1 LLCTF
6 TSLAQQPIS
15 GNYAAG
21 AFTGMKGMLTAAPKS
36 FVLENG
42 TLFYNT
48 RDFVDS
54 DGNTQQIDTVNALA
68 NRTIIGYVTDVKIL
82 GGDYFPAVIIPFA
95 NVALRPEPGSEKDF
109 QFGDMILQP
118 FALGWHHG
126 ELHSQASYNIWLP
139 TGRFNAGASNNV
151 GKGLYS
157 HLFTGGTTWLQDN
170 DLPWAATLMARYEIL
185 GEQDQT
191 NIEPGDVFY
200 LEGGVGKEVVK
211 GVDLG
216 LTGYHMQQTTEEK
229 GSAPGTDTSRYRV
242 SALGPEINWRPAS
255 IPGFQ
260 MALRSYFEFNASNTS
275 EGVFTVL
282 SLAYIFQ

>member
-1 LLCTF
+1 
-6 TSLAQQPIS
+6 
-15 GNYAAG
+15 
-21 AFTGMKGMLTAAPKS
+21 MKGMLTPGPKS

-54 DGNTQQIDTVNALA
+54 DGNTLPTDTVNALA

-126 ELHSQASYNIWLP
+126 ELHSQVSYNIWLP

-157 HLFTGGTTWLQDN
+157 HLFTGGVTWLQDKN
-170 DLPWAATLMARYEIL
+170 LPWAATLMARYEFM
-185 GEQDQT
+185 GEQDGT

-211 GVDLG
+211 GLDLG
-216 LTGYHMQQTTEEK
+216 LTGYHIQQTTKEK
-229 GSAPGTDTSRYRV
+229 GSTPGTDTSRYRA

-255 IPGFQ
+255 LPGFQ
-260 MALRSYFEFNASNTS
+260 AALRSYFEFGASNTS
-275 EGVFTVL
+275 EGLFTVL
-282 SLAYIFQ
+282 SIAYIFQ